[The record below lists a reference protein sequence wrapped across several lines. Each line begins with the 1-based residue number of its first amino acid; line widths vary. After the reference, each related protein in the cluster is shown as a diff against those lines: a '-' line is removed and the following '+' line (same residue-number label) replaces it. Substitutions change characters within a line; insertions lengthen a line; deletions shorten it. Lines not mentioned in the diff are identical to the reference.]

1 MTDQERQQVL
11 KMIENGKISPE
22 DGLKLMQTLDQS
34 PIDDE
39 VTAGKTETG
48 TGRRPELAG
57 RACRDPVEG
66 SGSDNLPAQYPPKV
80 PARGKGEGQAAA
92 NGAEAEK
99 SSFETDA
106 RIARVKAT
114 VLRLWQIP
122 LWIGVL
128 ITILSAWG
136 MYTLVRAAPLNFWF
150 YCLSAALLLG
160 VLVIVAAV
168 GSRKARWI
176 FVDVHQKPGEK
187 PARIFLGFPLPLKLA
202 AWFLRNFGHFIPD
215 LGKTNVDEVIQ
226 MVEAGFTSEQPL
238 VVNVDEGDDGER
250 VQVYIG

>member
-1 MTDQERQQVL
+1 MTDQEREQVL
-11 KMIENGKISPE
+11 KMIENGNISPE
-22 DGLKLMQTLDQS
+22 DGLKLMQTLDQT
-34 PIDDE
+34 PVDDE
-39 VTAGKTETG
+39 VPAGPTETG
-48 TGRRPELAG
+48 A
-57 RACRDPVEG
+57 G
-66 SGSDNLPAQYPPKV
+66 SGPK
-80 PARGKGEGQAAA
+80 AAA
-92 NGAEAEK
+92 KKNGAEAQAEK
-99 SSFETDA
+99 SSFEKDP
-106 RIARVKAT
+106 RIDQVKST
-114 VLRLWQIP
+114 VRRLWQIP

-136 MYTLVRAAPLNFWF
+136 MYTLVQAARLNFWF
-150 YCLSAALLLG
+150 FFLTAVLLLG
-160 VLVIVAAV
+160 VLVIVAAI

-202 AWFLRNFGHFIPD
+202 AWFLRNFGHYIPD

-226 MVEAGFTSEQPL
+226 MVEAGFTGKEPL